1 MSLILKRMLGFP
13 SLFTKLLSGFLAV
26 ILLLTAFNLVS
37 FFYLKRQIHNE
48 IVKYNELGMNH
59 AARGYEDQ
67 FRITR
72 EMVLSL
78 NQDPRWTAYVNQL
91 RQVKDNRAYGYIND
105 VITGMKRLY
114 TNPFL
119 DMDNLIIYFQKDA
132 YVVERDGTSSAK
144 SMFSTYYASP
154 PYPPAFW
161 EGQFR
166 ETYAFRVFPVA
177 TFSEQTLGSAR
188 SKGSLIPVVIKM
200 TPYKDM
206 YLIAMLD
213 AERLA
218 HDLQPALNGNFYILD
233 PEGHPLYAPSTGP
246 NADSVLPT
254 FDSFDEKHSFIQ
266 TGDSYYF
273 YKKGKDTGFLYVN
286 KVPVQSI
293 SAQLLN
299 LNLLLLSLLAVVG
312 LLVILTFV
320 FSRRVHRPIRIMVDT
335 LRKDEPEPTLE
346 PIREIELISRRVMHM
361 RSTHQRI
368 SSDLARKNSILRH
381 YAYVNR
387 LKNIHMNLS
396 ELRELADASL
406 PYVMIV
412 YQILFKEGYAE
423 YQLEQEKGA
432 YYIREYIDHIWQQSY
447 PESVTIQTEPQ
458 QVLSIVFLPGES
470 METDS
475 WIRHLQG
482 VFSLDRSSY
491 LVTMAESPIQPA
503 GAPFTVAYSQVTGML
518 KQRELRDQTQW
529 IRPEDGDS
537 EKESSCFKALWEQEF
552 QNRLLSGSEES
563 MQEWIRKSLAMLEKK
578 GALARDYHRFSK
590 DVAGELDKLLRGL
603 NLTATYET
611 AHVPPLDVAL
621 DFYSPDQYAIW
632 FRRLLDPALQLIR
645 RKTEN
650 HDPITSF
657 VMAYINDHLE
667 EDINLDMMADKLNI
681 TSGYLSTY
689 FKEKTGLNFSDYLN
703 DIRIRT
709 AKDMLQNLD
718 LRIQDVAARIGYQNV
733 NSFIRMFKRHAG
745 MTPGEYRKK
754 YAS

>member
-1 MSLILKRMLGFP
+1 MSLVLKKLLGFP

-59 AARGYEDQ
+59 AARGYENQ
-67 FRITR
+67 FRLTR
-72 EMVLSL
+72 EMVLGL
-78 NQDPRWTAYVNQL
+78 NQDPLWTAYVNLL
-91 RQVKDNRAYGYIND
+91 RQVKDNRAYGYVND
-105 VITGMKRLY
+105 VIAGMKRLY
-114 TNPFL
+114 TNPFF
-119 DMDNLIIYFQKDA
+119 DMDNLIIYFQKDH
-132 YVVERDGTSSAK
+132 YVVEKDGTSSAK
-144 SMFSTYYASP
+144 AMFGTYYESP
-154 PYPPAFW
+154 SYTPAFW
-161 EGQFR
+161 KEQFD
-166 ETYAFRVFPVA
+166 EAYAFKVFPA
-177 TFSEQTLGSAR
+177 ARFFEQMPGSTR
-188 SKGSLIPVVIKM
+188 SKGNLMPVVIKM

-213 AERLA
+213 AEGLA
-218 HDLQPALNGNFYILD
+218 RDLQSALNGSFYILD
-233 PEGHPLYAPSTGP
+233 PEGRPLYAPAAGP
-246 NADSVLPT
+246 SVSALPD
-254 FDSFDEKHSFIQ
+254 FASFDEKQSFIQ

-286 KVPVQSI
+286 KVPLQSI
-293 SAQLLN
+293 SAQLLK

-312 LLVILTFV
+312 LLIILTYV
-320 FSRRVHRPIRIMVDT
+320 FSRRVHLPIRIMVDT
-335 LRKDEPEPTLE
+335 LRKDEPEPT
-346 PIREIELISRRVMHM
+346 PGPVREIELISRRVMHM

-368 SSDLARKNSILRH
+368 SRDLARKNSILRH

-412 YQILFKEGYAE
+412 YQIIFKEGYAE
-423 YQLEQEKGA
+423 YHLEQEKGA

-458 QVLSIVFLPGES
+458 QVLSIVFLPNES
-470 METDS
+470 METDTS
-475 WIRHLQG
+475 LRHLQG
-482 VFSLDRSSY
+482 VFNLDRGSY
-491 LVTMAESPIQPA
+491 LVTMAESPVQPA
-503 GAPFTVAYSQVTGML
+503 GAPFTAAYSQVTSML
-518 KQRELRDQTQW
+518 RKRMLRDQTQW
-529 IRPEDGDS
+529 IRPGDGNP
-537 EKESSCFKALWEQEF
+537 EKEGGCFKALWEQEF

-563 MQEWIRKSLAMLEKK
+563 IQEWIRKSLAMLEKK
-578 GALARDYHRFSK
+578 GALARDYHRFAK
-590 DVAGELDKLLRGL
+590 DVAGELDKLLRSL
-603 NLTATYET
+603 NLTAAYEA
-611 AHVPPLDVAL
+611 AHVPPLDVTL
-621 DFYSPDQYAIW
+621 DFYSPDQYDTW

-657 VMAYINDHLE
+657 VMTYINDHLE

-681 TSGYLSTY
+681 TSGYLSSY

-718 LRIQDVAARIGYQNV
+718 LRIQDVAARVGYQNV
-733 NSFIRMFKRHAG
+733 NSFIRMFKRQAG